1 MRIAVNAIFLQKD
14 HLEGYGRFVKEIF
27 SRLVHN
33 HPEHE
38 FIFLFDRPYDPA
50 FIFGPNVTPLVITP
64 AARHPLLFKY
74 WYDVKAPLALKRY
87 KPDIWVQPYGFCSLT
102 SAIPQLLVVHDLSFL
117 HHPGFI
123 SWYLRF
129 FYMKFTGKFLRKAAG
144 VVTVSAYS
152 KQDIIKHYKIVP
164 EKIGIAYGAAGE
176 QFKPV
181 SWQEKQQVKEQYT
194 GGTEYFLCT
203 GGIHP
208 RKNLMN
214 LLRAFSLFKKWQ
226 HSNMKL
232 VVTGRL
238 AGQHE
243 EILAKIKNYKY
254 REDVVLTGYLPD
266 NELAKLT
273 AGAYAAIYPSF
284 FEGFGIP
291 IVEAMQSGVPVITS
305 NTSSM
310 PETGGEAALYAD
322 PNDPDAIAKHMLGLY
337 RDETYRSR
345 LIDTGLA
352 QASQFNWDT
361 VAERMWGN
369 MMSIVHRR

>member
-14 HLEGYGRFVKEIF
+14 YLEGYGRFVKEIF
-27 SRLVHN
+27 SRIVRN

-50 FIFGPNVTPLVITP
+50 FVFGTNVTPLVIKP

-74 WYDVKAPLALKRY
+74 WYDVKAPLALGRY

-102 SAIPQLLVVHDLSFL
+102 TAIPQLLVLHDLSFL
-117 HHPGFI
+117 HYPGFI
-123 SWYLRF
+123 SWHQRWY
-129 FYMKFTGKFLRKAAG
+129 YKAYTGKFLRKAAR
-144 VVTVSAYS
+144 VTTVSEYS
-152 KQDIIKHYKIVP
+152 KQDIIKHYKVSP
-164 EKIGIAYGAAGE
+164 EKIGVVYSAAGE

-194 GGTEYFLCT
+194 AGTEYFLCT

-232 VVTGRL
+232 VVAGRL
-238 AGQHE
+238 AWQYD
-243 EILAKIKNYKY
+243 EIVEKIKTYKY
-254 REDVVLTGYLPD
+254 REDVILTGYLPD
-266 NELAKLT
+266 DELAKLT
-273 AGAYAAIYPSF
+273 AAAYAAVYPSF
-284 FEGFGIP
+284 FEGFGVP
-291 IVEAMQSGVPVITS
+291 IVEALQCGVPVITS

-322 PNDPDAIAKHMLGLY
+322 PGDPDAIAKHMLGLY

-345 LIDTGLA
+345 LIDAGLA
-352 QASQFNWDT
+352 EVTRFNWDT
-361 VAERMWGN
+361 VAERMWEN
-369 MMSIVHRR
+369 MMSVVDSQ